1 MTELVVVGLSHHT
14 APLEIRE
21 RLSVA
26 TEAIAEE
33 LTTLVRGS
41 VSEGVLVS
49 TCNRVEFYAAAN
61 ETSPAIAAVRRHLGE
76 RGGEE
81 IASLLYTHL
90 GVDAIRHIFRVAS
103 SLDSMIVGE
112 PQILGQ
118 VKAAYQS
125 AETTGTMGPLLSR
138 CFHHAFAVAKRV
150 RSETGIAEGSVSVSS
165 IAIELASKI
174 FGDLRGRRALLV
186 GAGKMS
192 EAAAKSL
199 AKRGARLFVVNRS
212 AERAAQ
218 LARACDGEARGYES
232 LPSELT
238 LADMVISSTA
248 SPRFVITQDLMRGV
262 VKARK
267 RKPVFLIDIAV
278 PRDVDPRCGQL
289 PNVFLY
295 DVDDLQKV
303 SAENLDFRRREAEA
317 AEEIV
322 TTETQSF
329 ERWRRSLALTPTIV
343 GLRDRFR
350 AVAKAELER
359 TLPRLTGLSDGER
372 QTLERMTDAIV
383 NKLLHS
389 PTTQLKAAANDGND
403 MALIDTAQRL
413 FELGLDREPE
423 EKSATA
429 DAEDERSSDLGPLA
443 PARGKSS

>member
-1 MTELVVVGLSHHT
+1 MTELVVVGLSHRT
-14 APLEIRE
+14 APLELRE

-26 TEAIAEE
+26 TDSVADE
-33 LTTLVRGS
+33 LSHLVRGEI
-41 VSEGVLVS
+41 SEGMLVS

-61 ETSPAIAAVRRHLGE
+61 DTASAIAAARGHLGV
-76 RGGEE
+76 RGGDE
-81 IASLLYTHL
+81 ISPLLYTHY
-90 GVDAIRHIFRVAS
+90 GEQAVRHIFRVAA

-118 VKAAYQS
+118 VKTAFQS

-138 CFHHAFAVAKRV
+138 CLHHAFAVAKRV

-212 AERAAQ
+212 AERAAA
-218 LARACDGEARGYES
+218 LADACDGEALGYES
-232 LPSELT
+232 LPSELAS
-238 LADMVISSTA
+238 ADMVISSTA

-267 RKPVFLIDIAV
+267 RRPVFLIDIAV
-278 PRDVDPRCGQL
+278 PRDIDPRCGLL

-295 DVDDLQKV
+295 DIDDLQKV
-303 SAENLDFRRREAEA
+303 SAENLDFRQREAEA
-317 AEEIV
+317 AEGIV
-322 TTETQSF
+322 QAETQNF
-329 ERWRRSLALTPTIV
+329 QRWRRSLALTPTIV
-343 GLRDRFR
+343 GLRERFR
-350 AVAKAELER
+350 AVARTELER
-359 TLPRLTGLSDGER
+359 TLPRLSGLSENER

-389 PTTQLKAAANDGND
+389 PMTQLKAAANDGED
-403 MALIDTAQRL
+403 MLLIDTARRL
-413 FELGLDREPE
+413 FALQL
-423 EKSATA
+423 
-429 DAEDERSSDLGPLA
+429 DERKETATEMAAEEHADLGRLS
-443 PARGKSS
+443 PARSGSKGS